1 MATTGLRE
9 LRQQASDLVRQAEA
23 GDTITVTVSG
33 REVALLGPVRRNTW
47 RRTVD
52 LAEIFAATSPAAAGP
67 AATSP
72 AAQATSEAGQDG
84 RALLDASIL
93 LGEDASLPAMD
104 AAISA
109 ITLAQLHQGALAA
122 TSPQD
127 RAELL
132 RRVAVVE
139 RSFDALPVD
148 DAVAREYGRLSALT
162 AGVRISI
169 ADLLVAA
176 TASAHGAA
184 LWTHRAE
191 AFAALADALEIH
203 SPH

>member
-47 RRTVD
+47 RRSVD
-52 LAEIFAATSPAAAGP
+52 IAEVFGAAVANDRPGGP
-67 AATSP
+67 AT
-72 AAQATSEAGQDG
+72 
-84 RALLDASIL
+84 RAVLDASIL
-93 LGEDASLPAMD
+93 LGPDPGLPRIDVAVTSM
-104 AAISA
+104 
-109 ITLAQLHQGALAA
+109 TLAQLHEAALKAESA
-122 TSPQD
+122 ED

-139 RSFDALPVD
+139 RTFDALPVD
-148 DAVAREYGRLSALT
+148 DAVAREYGRLASIA
-162 AGVRISI
+162 AGARIPI

-176 TASAHGAA
+176 TASVHGAA
-184 LWTHRAE
+184 VWTHRPQ
-191 AFAALADALEIH
+191 AFAAISDALGIH
-203 SPH
+203 APA

>member
-47 RRTVD
+47 RRSADIAELFASPVDTGPPGPESIAARAPEPAETV
-52 LAEIFAATSPAAAGP
+52 
-67 AATSP
+67 
-72 AAQATSEAGQDG
+72 
-84 RALLDASIL
+84 RVLLDASIL
-93 LGEDASLPAMD
+93 LGPDPGLPETGV
-104 AAISA
+104 AISA
-109 ITLAQLHQGALAA
+109 ITLAQLHEAALKADE
-122 TSPQD
+122 PGD

-139 RSFDALPVD
+139 KTFDALAVD
-148 DAVAREYGRLSALT
+148 DAVAREYGRLASIA
-162 AGVRISI
+162 AEVRIPM

-184 LWTHRAE
+184 LWTRRPH
-191 AFAALADALEIH
+191 AFTALEH
-203 SPH
+203 TLEVHAAA

>member
-1 MATTGLRE
+1 VATTGLRE

-47 RRTVD
+47 RRSAD
-52 LAEIFAATSPAAAGP
+52 IAELFADPTDASRATPESPGAG
-67 AATSP
+67 SP
-72 AAQATSEAGQDG
+72 T

-93 LGEDASLPAMD
+93 LGPDPGLPEVD
-104 AAISA
+104 VAISA
-109 ITLAQLHQGALAA
+109 ITLAQLHEGALKAESAA
-122 TSPQD
+122 D

-132 RRVAVVE
+132 RRVAVAE
-139 RSFDALPVD
+139 KTFDALPVD
-148 DAVAREYGRLSALT
+148 DAVAREYGRLASI
-162 AGVRISI
+162 AGGARIPV

-184 LWTHRAE
+184 LWTRRLD
-191 AFAALADALEIH
+191 AFAAVHHVLEIH
-203 SPH
+203 APA